1 MLAIT
6 QQKGDVT
13 NGLKV
18 FEKQCSKCHVHG
30 KIGQQIGP
38 NLTGMSVHPKEE
50 LLVHILDPSRSV
62 EGNFRQY
69 TVATADGK
77 VINGMLAAES
87 KTAIE
92 IIDTEAKRHTI
103 ARSDIEVYTAQ
114 QN

>member
-1 MLAIT
+1 
-6 QQKGDVT
+6 
-13 NGLKV
+13 
-18 FEKQCSKCHVHG
+18 
-30 KIGQQIGP
+30 
-38 NLTGMSVHPKEE
+38 MSVHPKEE